1 MKHVTIY
8 ILTLFSI
15 TAFSQKSIDKLLKK
29 ENKESIPY
37 ITIEELKTE
46 KTEVI
51 LLDSREQKEYE
62 TSHIK
67 NAVCVGYD
75 FFNIDSIQ
83 QILPN
88 KNSKIVVYCSVGIR
102 SEDIGEKL
110 KKAGYSNVYNLF
122 GGIFEWKNKDMQVY
136 DSKGKETENV
146 HTFNKQWSKWL
157 LKGEKIYE

>member
-1 MKHVTIY
+1 MKHITIY